1 VPMIFVNL
9 PVRDLLAS
17 RAFYAALGFSINEF
31 ASDDGTLSVVVDDT
45 IVVALHTR
53 DRFADLVAGE
63 VGDPAQATS
72 VVSTLTLDSPVE
84 VDDLAA
90 KATAAGARPW
100 LPPLDDDAAY
110 ARSFADP
117 DGNAWQVVH
126 LSARHVID

>member
-1 VPMIFVNL
+1 MIVSNL
-9 PVRDLLAS
+9 PVQDLPAS
-17 RAFYAALGFSINEF
+17 RTFYTALGFSINEF
-31 ASDDGTLSVVVDDT
+31 SSDDGTVSMVVDDT
-45 IVVALHTR
+45 IVVALHTH

-72 VVSTLTLDSPVE
+72 VVSTLSLNSHAE